1 MVEDWNEPPEYERAE
16 DGSIKTWDFY
26 GGSLKGIQN
35 DLPRIAELGFTAI

>member
-26 GGSLKGIQN
+26 GGSLKVSKMTCPA
-35 DLPRIAELGFTAI
+35 LLS

>member
-26 GGSLKGIQN
+26 GRLAQGYPK
-35 DLPRIAELGFTAI
+35 